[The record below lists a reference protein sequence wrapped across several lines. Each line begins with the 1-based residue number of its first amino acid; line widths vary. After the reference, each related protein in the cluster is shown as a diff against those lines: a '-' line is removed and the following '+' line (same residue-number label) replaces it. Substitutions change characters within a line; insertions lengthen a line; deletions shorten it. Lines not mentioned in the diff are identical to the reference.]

1 MIGEEALEEIFVLNK
16 ELPHLNDLV
25 SAFEKLVVY
34 FYVIGSGLVEFMIQG
49 KNVGWGRGEGE
60 YFGDCLVLLLR
71 NYKRAATCVVA

>member
-49 KNVGWGRGEGE
+49 KNVGWCRGEGE